1 LTAAGL
7 ARTISG
13 QPLGAAACPLRN
25 SLPRLMIPLSE
36 HELWLRY
43 VDWSATQI
51 NRRLLELSLDELWA
65 RANSQGSES
74 EAVGVP
80 ADLLPS
86 RDSPEYLQLVRRA
99 TLSIG
104 HELAL
109 PAFVEWRD
117 AYLASPSD
125 YDRDLTGIR

>member
-1 LTAAGL
+1 M
-7 ARTISG
+7 IS
-13 QPLGAAACPLRN
+13 
-25 SLPRLMIPLSE
+25 LSE

-65 RANSQGSES
+65 RANSEGLEP
-74 EAVGVP
+74 EAAAVP

-86 RDSPEYLQLVRRA
+86 RDSSEYLQLVRRA

-104 HELAL
+104 RELGL
-109 PAFVEWRD
+109 PGFAEWRD
-117 AYLASPSD
+117 AYLASPAE

>member
-1 LTAAGL
+1 MTPH
-7 ARTISG
+7 T
-13 QPLGAAACPLRN
+13 
-25 SLPRLMIPLSE
+25 E

-51 NRRLLELSLDELWA
+51 NKRLLELSLEELWSRVNEEEGVDPQA
-65 RANSQGSES
+65 ST
-74 EAVGVP
+74 VP

-86 RDSPEYLQLVRRA
+86 WNSPTYLQLVRRA

-104 HELAL
+104 RELGL
-109 PAFVEWRD
+109 PAFAEWR
-117 AYLASPSD
+117 ASYLASPAE